1 MTAPRNADRF
11 EHVRQVAESESRL
24 AAALLELVANDETG
38 ILESL
43 FHFADARKRNAE
55 SLDQLRAG
63 SDRILPG
70 VDPTDRDQLSGGVIS
85 PLGIIHLYRQ
95 YFFELDTF
103 LGSPVHHVWLAPGA
117 TVELF
122 EIHTRK
128 EVTERVLSRL
138 TETVRTSDRPPRC
151 ATNSRMRLK
160 RIHPTI

>member
-1 MTAPRNADRF
+1 MTRRAFSNRSSISRTPGSATPKALTSFAPA
-11 EHVRQVAESESRL
+11 ATESCLESIRLTAISYL
-24 AAALLELVANDETG
+24 AASSPRWELSTSTG
-38 ILESL
+38 STY
-43 FHFADARKRNAE
+43 
-55 SLDQLRAG
+55 S
-63 SDRILPG
+63 SSTP
-70 VDPTDRDQLSGGVIS
+70 
-85 PLGIIHLYRQ
+85 
-95 YFFELDTF
+95 F